1 MTGLELGIRRLGNS
15 RNRYREDPNR
25 RTRNRRT
32 MTETALNETV
42 LDGPSRTNQDR
53 REPHQ
58 TLAAT
63 TPAQVATATHGP
75 EPDHRPRPH
84 GRHPRP
90 APACHRRLRRTP
102 GRDGPRGHDYHGPN
116 PALAAGDPSG
126 TEPTDGNANRGDPR
140 QRGFATAEMA
150 AVLPAVVA
158 VLALGLWAV
167 ATVGTKVR
175 AIDAANSAAIA
186 AARSEDPHA
195 VAAAYLPD
203 GASVTISQ
211 DDTLARAV
219 VTVPVR
225 PLGPLTPPMSI
236 TAAAAAPLEPGVT

>member
-1 MTGLELGIRRLGNS
+1 MNAVS
-15 RNRYREDPNR
+15 D
-25 RTRNRRT
+25 
-32 MTETALNETV
+32 
-42 LDGPSRTNQDR
+42 
-53 REPHQ
+53 
-58 TLAAT
+58 
-63 TPAQVATATHGP
+63 
-75 EPDHRPRPH
+75 
-84 GRHPRP
+84 
-90 APACHRRLRRTP
+90 
-102 GRDGPRGHDYHGPN
+102 RDGAKAGSRPSEPS
-116 PALAAGDPSG
+116 ALAADNRDSTEAGPPKAGDAGPIVDDPGSTGADPIGTGPTRRRQARGDPLG
-126 TEPTDGNANRGDPR
+126 GDPAAKDPR
-140 QRGFATAEMA
+140 QRGFVTAEMA

-203 GASVTISQ
+203 GGSVTVSE
-211 DDTLARAV
+211 DGTVARAV

>member
-1 MTGLELGIRRLGNS
+1 
-15 RNRYREDPNR
+15 
-25 RTRNRRT
+25 
-32 MTETALNETV
+32 
-42 LDGPSRTNQDR
+42 
-53 REPHQ
+53 
-58 TLAAT
+58 
-63 TPAQVATATHGP
+63 
-75 EPDHRPRPH
+75 
-84 GRHPRP
+84 
-90 APACHRRLRRTP
+90 
-102 GRDGPRGHDYHGPN
+102 
-116 PALAAGDPSG
+116 
-126 TEPTDGNANRGDPR
+126 
-140 QRGFATAEMA
+140 MA